1 MFLKDTVVVLDVLV
15 VVHSVV
21 VAVVVVVVYQAALW
35 LSWDGDNV
43 SKEHFQLVSGSGR
56 SHLANISHD
65 M

>member
-21 VAVVVVVVYQAALW
+21 VAVVVVYQAALW

-65 M
+65 I